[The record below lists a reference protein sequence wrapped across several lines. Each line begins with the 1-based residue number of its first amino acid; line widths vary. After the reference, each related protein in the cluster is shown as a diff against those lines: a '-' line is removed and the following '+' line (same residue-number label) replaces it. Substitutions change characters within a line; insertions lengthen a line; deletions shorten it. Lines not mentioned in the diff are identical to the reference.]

1 MTRGRSN
8 DSGRIRQGR
17 GSIAVESGPER
28 AVLVGIHG
36 VDAGRDPEIEEL
48 ARLADSAGAVVAATL
63 VQHRTRPVPAT
74 FLGKGKIEELGQLCR
89 RENADLVIADHELT
103 PVQQRNLEEALDLK
117 VIDRTAL
124 VLDIFA
130 RRAQTHEGRLQ
141 VELAQMTYLLPRL
154 TGKGT
159 ALSRLGGG
167 IGTRGPGETK
177 LEVDRRRIRRRI
189 TDLRREIGEIRRH
202 RSQQRRSRREAQFP
216 TVALVGYTN
225 AGKSTLL
232 NALTDAG
239 VFVEDKLFATLD
251 PTVRKVVLPNGRP
264 VLLIDTVGFITRLPT
279 QLVAAF
285 RATLEE
291 VTEADVLVHIVDGS
305 HPDWRDQMRAVVK
318 VLREL
323 DAAEKPTI
331 VAVNK
336 TDAMPPA
343 EARAVLAAVGQGSGP
358 AADGEGAG
366 EERTPAV
373 AISALHKVGLLNLLR
388 IISQHLPEGLVR
400 VSLTV
405 PYARAGALAQIFA
418 HGRVLS
424 QEYAAEGI
432 KVEAELPRVQAE
444 QLRSLTRH

>member
-1 MTRGRSN
+1 MR
-8 DSGRIRQGR
+8 
-17 GSIAVESGPER
+17 ESGPER
-28 AVLVGIHG
+28 ALLTGVHG
-36 VDAGRDPEIEEL
+36 VDPGRDPEIEEL
-48 ARLADSAGAVVAATL
+48 ARLAESAGAVVVGTL
-63 VQHRTRPVPAT
+63 VQHRTKPVPAT
-74 FLGKGKIEELGQLCR
+74 FLGRGKVEELKRLSGQLG
-89 RENADLVIADHELT
+89 ADLVIADHELT
-103 PVQQRNLEEALDLK
+103 PVQQRNLEDALDLK

-154 TGKGT
+154 TGRGT

-189 TDLRREIGEIRRH
+189 TDLRAQIGEIRQH
-202 RSQQRRSRREAQFP
+202 RALQRKARREAHFP

-251 PTVRKVVLPNGRP
+251 PTVRKVTLPNGRP

-291 VTEADVLVHIVDGS
+291 VTEADVLVHVVDGS
-305 HPDWRDQMRAVVK
+305 HPDWQNQMRSVDK
-318 VLREL
+318 VLAEL
-323 DAAEKPTI
+323 DAGDKPTI
-331 VAVNK
+331 IAVNK
-336 TDAMPPA
+336 TDQMSPA
-343 EARAVLAAVGQGSGP
+343 ETRAVVTQA
-358 AADGEGAG
+358 GEGNAASAG
-366 EERTPAV
+366 RESRPGAPAV

-388 IISQHLPEGLVR
+388 VISQHLPEGLVKIR
-400 VSLTV
+400 LTV
-405 PYARAGALAQIFA
+405 PYTQAGALSQMFT
-418 HGRVLS
+418 HGRVLR
-424 QEYAAEGI
+424 QDYAEDGI
-432 KVEAELPRVQAE
+432 RVEAELPRVQAE
-444 QLRSLTRH
+444 QLRALAHRWNSRKRRSQHGRRETD